1 MMGKLKKHIMVS
13 AEDEVLNIDKKDIE
27 QYLSE
32 VKEAA
37 RNDRYRLDRNAKGQD
52 NINLFLD
59 YVIDEARAKEIILSL
74 TAMDFSDILQNEH
87 KEEVAIMT
95 EKGRRDFC
103 IECRKETEYL
113 LQKKDIVKTIRDK
126 EYTFGITVAV
136 CAECGE
142 EMSIP
147 GLIDKNVREIDEQ
160 YRAVEGLVSMEDI
173 ERLMKIY
180 KIGKAPLSL
189 ALGFGEV
196 TIPRY
201 LEGQVPSKEYSDIV
215 KAALASPAYMKK
227 KLMENRDKLTD
238 AAYKKAMAEADSIE
252 SLFSVSDKML
262 RVIAY
267 VFEKL
272 EEVTPLMLQ
281 KLLYF
286 IQGVY
291 SALYGKFIFAEDC
304 RAWVH
309 GPVYPEV
316 YDLFR
321 DFKYNPIDDAR
332 FALLEGN
339 EDVLT
344 DDEKKVINLV
354 VNTFGMYG
362 GKVLEKITHNEEPWM
377 EARKGYG
384 DSIPSSELLIKDRI
398 MKYYIAV
405 NQKYGIDTEAG
416 LRTYIHDM
424 LAKA

>member
-1 MMGKLKKHIMVS
+1 
-13 AEDEVLNIDKKDIE
+13 
-27 QYLSE
+27 
-32 VKEAA
+32 
-37 RNDRYRLDRNAKGQD
+37 
-52 NINLFLD
+52 
-59 YVIDEARAKEIILSL
+59 
-74 TAMDFSDILQNEH
+74 
-87 KEEVAIMT
+87 MT

-113 LQKKDIVKTIRDK
+113 LQKKDIVKIIRDK
-126 EYTFGITVAV
+126 EYVFGITVAV
-136 CAECGE
+136 CSECGE
-142 EMSIP
+142 EMNIP
-147 GLIDKNVREIDEQ
+147 GLIDKNIHEIDEQ
-160 YRAVEGLVSMEDI
+160 YRAAEGLVSIDDI
-173 ERLMKIY
+173 EKLMKIY

-201 LEGQVPSKEYSDIV
+201 LEGQIPSKEYSDV
-215 KAALASPAYMKK
+215 VRAALTSPSYMKQ

-238 AAYKKAMAEADSIE
+238 AAYRKAIASADSIE
-252 SLFSVSDKML
+252 SLFSVSEKML
-262 RVIAY
+262 SVIAY

-291 SALYGKFIFAEDC
+291 SALYGKPIFEEDC

-316 YDLFR
+316 YELFR

-332 FALLEGN
+332 FALLEGTT
-339 EDVLT
+339 DALT
-344 DDEKKVINLV
+344 EEEKKVIDLV

-362 GKVLEKITHNEEPWM
+362 GKVLERITHNEEPWK

-384 DSIPSSELLIKDRI
+384 DSIPSSELLPKDRI
-398 MKYYIAV
+398 MRYYVAI
-405 NQKYGIDTEAG
+405 NQIYGIGTEDG
-416 LRTYIHDM
+416 LKTYIHDM
-424 LAKA
+424 LDNAA

>member
-1 MMGKLKKHIMVS
+1 M
-13 AEDEVLNIDKKDIE
+13 
-27 QYLSE
+27 
-32 VKEAA
+32 
-37 RNDRYRLDRNAKGQD
+37 
-52 NINLFLD
+52 
-59 YVIDEARAKEIILSL
+59 
-74 TAMDFSDILQNEH
+74 TA
-87 KEEVAIMT
+87 
-95 EKGRRDFC
+95 KGRRDFC
-103 IECRKETEYL
+103 IDCRRETEYL
-113 LQKKDIVKTIRDK
+113 LQKRNIVKTIKDK
-126 EYTFGITVAV
+126 DYTFGITVAI

-147 GLIDKNVREIDEQ
+147 GLIDKNVQEIDEQ
-160 YRAVEGLVSMEDI
+160 YRTTEGLASIDDI

-201 LEGQVPSKEYSDIV
+201 LEGQVPSREYSDV
-215 KAALASPAYMKK
+215 VRAALSSPAYMKK
-227 KLMENRDKLTD
+227 KLVENRDKLTD
-238 AAYKKAMAEADSIE
+238 VAFKKAMATADSIE
-252 SLFSVSDKML
+252 SLFSVSDKMV

-286 IQGVY
+286 IQGIY
-291 SALYGKFIFAEDC
+291 SALYGRPIFGEDC

-316 YDLFR
+316 YELFR

-332 FALLEGN
+332 FALFEGTA
-339 EDVLT
+339 DALT
-344 DDEKKVINLV
+344 EDEKNVIDLV

-362 GKVLEKITHNEEPWM
+362 GKVLERITHNENPWK

-384 DSIPSSELLIKDRI
+384 DSIPSSELLPKECI
-398 MKYYIAV
+398 MKYYEAI
-405 NQKYGIDTEAG
+405 NRKYGIGTGEG
-416 LRTYIHDM
+416 LKAYIHDM
-424 LAKA
+424 LEKTS

>member
-1 MMGKLKKHIMVS
+1 MT
-13 AEDEVLNIDKKDIE
+13 N
-27 QYLSE
+27 
-32 VKEAA
+32 
-37 RNDRYRLDRNAKGQD
+37 
-52 NINLFLD
+52 
-59 YVIDEARAKEIILSL
+59 
-74 TAMDFSDILQNEH
+74 
-87 KEEVAIMT
+87 MT
-95 EKGRRDFC
+95 EKRTKVLGRRDFC
-103 IECRKETEYL
+103 IECRKETGYL
-113 LQKKDIVKTIRDK
+113 LQKKDIVKNIRDK
-126 EYTFGITVAV
+126 NYTFGITVAV

-147 GLIDKNVREIDEQ
+147 GLIDKNVQEIDEQ
-160 YRAVEGLVSMEDI
+160 FRAAEGLVSIDDVEK
-173 ERLMKIY
+173 LMKIY

-201 LEGQVPSKEYSDIV
+201 LEGQVPSKEYSDVV
-215 KAALASPAYMKK
+215 KAALASPAYMKQ
-227 KLMENRDKLTD
+227 KLMRNREKLTD
-238 AAYKKAMAEADSIE
+238 AAYKKAMAAADSIE

-272 EEVTPLMLQ
+272 EEVTPFMLQ

-286 IQGVY
+286 IQGVN
-291 SALYGKFIFAEDC
+291 SALYGEPIFAEDC
-304 RAWVH
+304 RAWLH

-316 YDLFR
+316 FELFR

-332 FALLEGN
+332 FALLGGTE
-339 EDVLT
+339 EALS
-344 DDEKKVINLV
+344 DDEKRVIDLV

-362 GKVLEKITHNEEPWM
+362 GKVLERITHNEDPWM

-384 DSIPSSELLIKDRI
+384 DSIPSGELLTKERI

-405 NQKYGIDTEAG
+405 NLKYGIDTEDG

-424 LAKA
+424 LDKAS

>member
-1 MMGKLKKHIMVS
+1 
-13 AEDEVLNIDKKDIE
+13 
-27 QYLSE
+27 
-32 VKEAA
+32 
-37 RNDRYRLDRNAKGQD
+37 
-52 NINLFLD
+52 
-59 YVIDEARAKEIILSL
+59 
-74 TAMDFSDILQNEH
+74 
-87 KEEVAIMT
+87 
-95 EKGRRDFC
+95 
-103 IECRKETEYL
+103 
-113 LQKKDIVKTIRDK
+113 
-126 EYTFGITVAV
+126 
-136 CAECGE
+136 
-142 EMSIP
+142 
-147 GLIDKNVREIDEQ
+147 
-160 YRAVEGLVSMEDI
+160 
-173 ERLMKIY
+173 MKIY

-215 KAALASPAYMKK
+215 KAALASPAYMKE
-227 KLMENRDKLTD
+227 KLIENRDKLTD
-238 AAYKKAMAEADSIE
+238 AAYKKAMTAADSIE

-291 SALYGKFIFAEDC
+291 SALYGKPVFVEDC
-304 RAWVH
+304 RAWIH

-316 YDLFR
+316 YELFR

-339 EDVLT
+339 EDALT
-344 DDEKKVINLV
+344 DDEKKVIDLV

-362 GKVLEKITHNEEPWM
+362 GKVLEKITHNEDPWM

-384 DSIPSSELLIKDRI
+384 DSIPSSELLPKDRI
-398 MKYYIAV
+398 MKYYIMV

-424 LAKA
+424 LIKAS

>member
-1 MMGKLKKHIMVS
+1 
-13 AEDEVLNIDKKDIE
+13 
-27 QYLSE
+27 
-32 VKEAA
+32 
-37 RNDRYRLDRNAKGQD
+37 
-52 NINLFLD
+52 
-59 YVIDEARAKEIILSL
+59 
-74 TAMDFSDILQNEH
+74 
-87 KEEVAIMT
+87 MT

-113 LQKKDIVKTIRDK
+113 LQKKNIVKKIRDK
-126 EYTFGITVAV
+126 DYTFGITVAV
-136 CAECGE
+136 CTECGE

-147 GLIDKNVREIDEQ
+147 GLIDKNVQEIDEQ
-160 YRAVEGLVSMEDI
+160 YRAVEGFVSIDDI
-173 ERLMKIY
+173 EKLMKIY

-189 ALGFGEV
+189 SLGFGEV

-201 LEGQVPSKEYSDIV
+201 LEGQVPSKEYSNVV
-215 KAALASPAYMKK
+215 KSALASPAYMKQ
-227 KLMENRDKLTD
+227 KLMENREKLTD
-238 AAYKKAMAEADSIE
+238 TAYKKAMAAADSIE

-281 KLLYF
+281 KMLYF
-286 IQGVY
+286 IQGIY
-291 SALYGKFIFAEDC
+291 SALYGKPIFAEEC
-304 RAWVH
+304 RAWIH

-316 YDLFR
+316 YELFR

-332 FALLEGN
+332 FALLEGM
-339 EDVLT
+339 EDTLT
-344 DDEKKVINLV
+344 DYEKRVIDLV

-362 GKVLEKITHNEEPWM
+362 GKVLEKITHNEDPWM

-384 DSIPSSELLIKDRI
+384 DSIPSSELLPKERI

-405 NQKYGIDTEAG
+405 NQKYGIDTEIG

-424 LAKA
+424 LGKAS

>member
-1 MMGKLKKHIMVS
+1 
-13 AEDEVLNIDKKDIE
+13 
-27 QYLSE
+27 
-32 VKEAA
+32 
-37 RNDRYRLDRNAKGQD
+37 
-52 NINLFLD
+52 
-59 YVIDEARAKEIILSL
+59 
-74 TAMDFSDILQNEH
+74 
-87 KEEVAIMT
+87 MT
-95 EKGRRDFC
+95 EKGRRNFC

-113 LQKKDIVKTIRDK
+113 LRKRNIVKTIRDK
-126 EYTFGITVAV
+126 EYSFGITVAICV
-136 CAECGE
+136 ECGE

-147 GLIDKNVREIDEQ
+147 GLTDKNVQEIDEQ
-160 YRAVEGLVSMEDI
+160 YRAAEGIVSIDDI
-173 ERLMKIY
+173 EKLMKIY
-180 KIGKAPLSL
+180 KIGKGPLSL

-215 KAALASPAYMKK
+215 RAVLASPAYMKQ

-238 AAYKKAMAEADSIE
+238 AAYKKAMAAADSIE
-252 SLFSVSDKML
+252 SLFSISAKML

-291 SALYGKFIFAEDC
+291 SALYGRPIFTEDC
-304 RAWVH
+304 RAWIY

-332 FALLEGN
+332 FALLEGTA
-339 EDVLT
+339 DALT
-344 DDEKKVINLV
+344 DDEKRVIDLV
-354 VNTFGMYG
+354 VNTFGIYG
-362 GKVLEKITHNEEPWM
+362 GKILERITHNEDPWK

-384 DSIPSSELLIKDRI
+384 DSIPSSEFLPKERI

-405 NQKYGIDTEAG
+405 NKKYGIDTEDG
-416 LRTYIHDM
+416 LRTYIRDM
-424 LAKA
+424 LDKAS

>member
-1 MMGKLKKHIMVS
+1 
-13 AEDEVLNIDKKDIE
+13 
-27 QYLSE
+27 
-32 VKEAA
+32 
-37 RNDRYRLDRNAKGQD
+37 
-52 NINLFLD
+52 
-59 YVIDEARAKEIILSL
+59 
-74 TAMDFSDILQNEH
+74 
-87 KEEVAIMT
+87 MT
-95 EKGRRDFC
+95 ERGRRDFC
-103 IECRKETEYL
+103 TECRKETEYIL
-113 LQKKDIVKTIRDK
+113 RKKDIVKNIRDK
-126 EYTFGITVAV
+126 EYTFAITVAV

-147 GLIDKNVREIDEQ
+147 GLMDRNVQEIDEQ
-160 YRAVEGLVSMEDI
+160 YRAVEGLVSIDDI

-201 LEGQVPSKEYSDIV
+201 LEGQVPSKEYSDII
-215 KAALASPAYMKK
+215 KAALSSPAYMKH
-227 KLMENRDKLTD
+227 EKLTD
-238 AAYKKAMAEADSIE
+238 AAYRKAFLAAESIE

-267 VFEKL
+267 IFEKL

-291 SALYGKFIFAEDC
+291 SALYGSPIFEEDC
-304 RAWVH
+304 RAWIH

-332 FALLEGN
+332 FALLEGT
-339 EDVLT
+339 EDALT
-344 DDEKKVINLV
+344 DDEKRVIDLV

-362 GKVLEKITHNEEPWM
+362 GKVLEKITHNEKPWM
-377 EARKGYG
+377 EARKGYE
-384 DSIPSSELLIKDRI
+384 DSIPSSELLPKDRI
-398 MKYYIAV
+398 MKYYILI
-405 NQKYGIDTEAG
+405 NQKYGIDREDG

-424 LAKA
+424 LDKAS